1 MRRFRRLVFV
11 VLLLTVP
18 FQAALGATG
27 MLCAPADHHP
37 QHAAAVPHSH
47 GLEMAGDHHAD
58 GSIDSPHH
66 AAAEPVSHDSHDTAG
81 KCKVC
86 SESCCSAAAIV
97 ATQLDVILSD
107 SPLRV
112 SPTIDPDLV
121 SRSGDGLFRPPRT
134 IVA

>member
-1 MRRFRRLVFV
+1 M
-11 VLLLTVP
+11 
-18 FQAALGATG
+18 
-27 MLCAPADHHP
+27 
-37 QHAAAVPHSH
+37 
-47 GLEMAGDHHAD
+47 EMAGDHHAT
-58 GSIDSPHH
+58 GGAEAHHH
-66 AAAEPVSHDSHDTAG
+66 AAAEPGSHDSHDTAG

-97 ATQLDVILSD
+97 ATQRVAIAPG

-134 IVA
+134 TPV